1 MQGFEAPYG
10 RPQAGAAG
18 ARQSLMW
25 YSRQMPQ
32 AIKPAAKSASASN
45 DPFEIAS
52 ITKTQPPAG
61 VESASWYHYVIR
73 QGSNTIN
80 GRRQGTLKNVTKAVE
95 EVIERLNER
104 RMGKAGRVHLTPSPK
119 RKKS

>member
-1 MQGFEAPYG
+1 
-10 RPQAGAAG
+10 
-18 ARQSLMW
+18 
-25 YSRQMPQ
+25 MPQ
-32 AIKPAAKSASASN
+32 ATKPAAKSASASN

-61 VESASWYHYVIR
+61 VETSSWYHYVIR